1 MQSFK
6 TELGEFIDDGTITEV
21 EVGLGPCGELRYPS
35 YPETQGWKY
44 PGTGEFQVNLQ
55 TAIPYYT
62 TSVLF
67 MIMSPFA
74 MLQSL
79 FHDVSQDVFLTFVFL
94 TISLTCVLQCY
105 DKYLV
110 ANLESAAEDIGRP
123 EWGVPPSNAGHYNSR
138 PHESEFFRDNGVHS
152 TAYGEFF
159 LTWYSQALIEHGDS
173 VLYVARLALGDIKL
187 AAKVYIHTYTYVYM
201 PFYGF
206 NDFLKFQSLI
216 R

>member
-1 MQSFK
+1 M
-6 TELGEFIDDGTITEV
+6 TCE
-21 EVGLGPCGELRYPS
+21 
-35 YPETQGWKY
+35 
-44 PGTGEFQVNLQ
+44 
-55 TAIPYYT
+55 
-62 TSVLF
+62 
-67 MIMSPFA
+67 
-74 MLQSL
+74 
-79 FHDVSQDVFLTFVFL
+79 FL

-138 PHESEFFRDNGVHS
+138 PHESEFFRENGVHS
-152 TAYGEFF
+152 TAYGQFF

-187 AAKVYIHTYTYVYM
+187 AAKVYIYIYIHIHIYIRAIH
-201 PFYGF
+201 GF